1 VLIITY
7 YWPPA
12 GGPGVQRWLKFVKY
26 LRQYGWE
33 PVVLTVSGGTY
44 PSVDPTL
51 EAEIPEGLTVY
62 KTRANS
68 GPFRWYNLLKGNRSR
83 QVSVALINTAK
94 KPSLFDSLAIFV
106 RSNLFIPD
114 ARKGWNK
121 SAMKAVPEILEKH
134 QPALVISSGPPHS
147 THLTGLKIARQNA
160 IPWIAD
166 LRDPWTTVFYNMVMP
181 RTSRTK
187 RIDQKLEDA
196 VISLA
201 DAVVVV
207 SEGMKHEFEGRAK
220 RIEVIPNGYDEDD
233 MHRDMIQVEQQYFT
247 LLHTGNLAP
256 SQHVPALWDAIA
268 GIINDNNDFAADFRL
283 KFVGNTDG
291 SIIRYLEEKGLAN
304 NVIQQGYVEHR
315 EATRL
320 MTEATM
326 VLLVIPRTPGNGSVV
341 TGKVFEYLASG
352 TPVLGVGPVDG
363 DAAAIL
369 TDTGRSAMVD
379 FDDEIVIR
387 QRLTEAYTH
396 WLEHGRRLPRHHPGS
411 ATRYSRESAT
421 YTLTQLM
428 DEVVGEYD
436 VKKNEA

>member
-1 VLIITY
+1 MKKVLIITY

-26 LRQYGWE
+26 LRQFGWE

-51 EAEIPEGLTVY
+51 EAEIPEGLAVY
-62 KTRANS
+62 KTRSNS

-83 QVSVALINTAK
+83 QVSVALINTAS
-94 KPSLFDSLAIFV
+94 KPSLFDRLAVFI

-114 ARKGWNK
+114 ARKGWNR
-121 SAMKAVPEILEKH
+121 SALKALPEILEKH
-134 QPALVISSGPPHS
+134 QPALMITSGPPHS
-147 THLTGLKIARQNA
+147 THLIGMRIARQTSL
-160 IPWIAD
+160 PWVAD

-187 RIDQKLEDA
+187 RVDKKLEDG
-196 VISLA
+196 VISMA

-207 SEGMKHEFEGRAK
+207 SAGMKREFESRAR

-233 MHRDMIQVEQQYFT
+233 MHRDMNREPQEYFT

-256 SQHVPALWDAIA
+256 SQHVPAMWDAMAEIVHE
-268 GIINDNNDFAADFRL
+268 NPSFADDFRL
-283 KFVGNTDG
+283 HFVGNTDG
-291 SIIRYLEEKGLAN
+291 SIIRYLEEKGIAN

-315 EATRL
+315 EATGM
-320 MTEATM
+320 MTGASM
-326 VLLVIPRTPGNGSVV
+326 LLLVIPRTPGNESVV

-352 TPVLGVGPVDG
+352 TPMLGVGPIDG

-369 TDTGRSAMVD
+369 KETGRSAMVD
-379 FDDEIVIR
+379 FDDEPAIR
-387 QRLTEAYTH
+387 QRLTEAYTQ
-396 WLEHGRRLPRHHPGS
+396 WLHHGKQLPKHNPQG
-411 ATRYSRESAT
+411 AARYSRESAT
-421 YTLTQLM
+421 KTLSRLM
-428 DEVVGEYD
+428 EEVVRKTGEG
-436 VKKNEA
+436 